1 MKLKECGMG
10 DSCTPRSERVV
21 AKGKGAMQTYWLST
35 AVSES
40 APNTTK
46 QLKHYDTALT
56 ASFSDDCSIDTMWM
70 SALNV
75 KETVEV

>member
-1 MKLKECGMG
+1 MG
-10 DSCTPRSERVV
+10 DYCTPRSERVV

-35 AVSES
+35 AVPES
-40 APNTTK
+40 ATYATTK
-46 QLKHYDTALT
+46 QLKHYDTGLT